1 MSLSESPGD
10 TVIVNGQEIYFEGRG
25 TGEPLLLLHGFSG
38 TSQDWI
44 PSLGKWGDGFQFI
57 IPDLRGHGRSGTLK
71 NHFRHE
77 DAAQDL
83 LALLDHLKIPE
94 LKAVG
99 ISAGGN
105 ALLHMATKRPE
116 CIRAMVVVS
125 ATPYFPPEA
134 REILRRFA
142 ETLPEDQ
149 LKVLR
154 QRHPSG
160 EEQVQALIASTTAF
174 AESRDDLNFTPADL
188 AKIRARTM
196 IVQGDRDPLY
206 PVALSFEMHRAI
218 PNSSLWILPNAGHG
232 PVIGAKWQEFIAAS
246 AGFLKG

>member
-1 MSLSESPGD
+1 MSLSESPGK
-10 TVIVNGQEIYFEGRG
+10 TVLVNGQEIYFEIRG

-44 PSLGKWGDGFQFI
+44 PSLDKWGDGFQFI
-57 IPDLRGHGRSGTLK
+57 IPDLRGHGRSGILK

-83 LALLDHLKIPE
+83 LALLDHLKISAC
-94 LKAVG
+94 KAVG

-116 CIRAMVVVS
+116 CIRAMVLVS

-134 REILRRFA
+134 REILKRYA
-142 ETLPEDQ
+142 ETVPEDQ
-149 LKVLR
+149 VEILR
-154 QRHPSG
+154 HHHPSG
-160 EEQVQALIASTTAF
+160 EEQVQALIASITAF
-174 AESRDDLNFTPADL
+174 ADSRDDLNFAPADL
-188 AKIRARTM
+188 AGIRARTM

-206 PVALSFEMHRAI
+206 PAALSFEMYRTI
-218 PNSSLWILPNAGHG
+218 PASSLWILPNAGHG
-232 PVIGAKWQEFIAAS
+232 PVIGAKWPEFIAAS
-246 AGFLKG
+246 TAFLKA